1 MEDIQRAL
9 DDMMKQVQNN
19 AIKQGAKAAA
29 MTVLEKID
37 GMEANN
43 VSSADIV
50 EEIKN
55 FCVKFYGV
63 QRGGQNG

>member
-1 MEDIQRAL
+1 METVQRAL

-19 AIKQGAKAAA
+19 AIKHGARAAA

-37 GMEANN
+37 GMESNN
-43 VSSADIV
+43 VPSVDIV

-55 FCVKFYGV
+55 FCTKFYGV